1 MITVYGIKNC
11 DTIRKTRRWFEL
23 HNIAYTFHDYR
34 SDGLDQGWLAAR
46 IEQLGWKTLVNQRG
60 TTYRQLSAAEKNA
73 FNDHTALAALIK
85 APAMIKRPLVV
96 VADPAGTEQTLV
108 GFQEPAYRAKFL

>member
-23 HNIAYTFHDYR
+23 HNIEYTFHDYR
-34 SDGLDQGWLAAR
+34 RDGLDQAWLAAH
-46 IEQLGWKTLVNQRG
+46 IHQLGWKTLVNQRG
-60 TTYRQLSAAEKNA
+60 TTYRQLSAAEKDA
-73 FNDHTALAALIK
+73 LDDHTALAALMA

-96 VADPAGTEQTLV
+96 ISDPAGTEDILV